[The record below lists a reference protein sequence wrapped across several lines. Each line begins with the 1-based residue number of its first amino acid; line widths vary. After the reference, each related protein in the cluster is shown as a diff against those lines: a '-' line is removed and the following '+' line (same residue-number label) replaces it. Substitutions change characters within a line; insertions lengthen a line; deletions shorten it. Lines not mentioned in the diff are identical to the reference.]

1 MLERL
6 KTQPGLL
13 FLSIL
18 YRSDLHQEKDLLS
31 FIEAK
36 YGSGSIFHPKEN
48 PLFDYYSKEMGNPL
62 QRFFFVSNSLFP
74 RTQLLITKLESLNWE
89 KQWSRE
95 DKRLVNVDVGLLSA
109 ENFILATTKNY
120 SHRVFLGEDIF
131 ADLTY
136 QFQKGKFQTFPWT
149 YPDYLDQE
157 KQDFLSQE
165 RLKLLKLLS

>member
-6 KTQPGLL
+6 RTHPALL
-13 FLSIL
+13 FLSVL
-18 YRSDLHQEKDLLS
+18 YRSDLHQELELQA
-31 FIEAK
+31 FIETK
-36 YGSGSIFHPKEN
+36 FGPGSIFHPSVN
-48 PLFDYYSKEMGNPL
+48 PLFEYYTREMGTPL
-62 QRFFFVSNSLFP
+62 NRFFYVSASVFP
-74 RTQLLITKLESLNWE
+74 REQLLKTKLESLSWE
-89 KQWSRE
+89 KDWSRQE
-95 DKRLVNVDVGLLSA
+95 KRMVNVDVGMLSA

-157 KQDFLSQE
+157 KIDFLSQE